1 MSDFFVKDEEEQLQ
15 PKQFDPSNKAKTTVS
30 GGSVPPEY
38 MAIQLSS
45 VGKLDA
51 PAEVHVRDYNGKD
64 LMDLSLTAD
73 EDILRGLVE
82 VLNNLMWEDT
92 DTRNLTE
99 QELMEIMLNIYANF
113 WSPTIQG
120 YPFPYTD
127 EEWESLDSERQDRIQ
142 KGIEKL
148 EVDINIPEQVKT
160 NPLPQDFKEPIV
172 AKGKDHTVGFRL
184 PRVNDYF
191 VAEEYTDEKYRYE
204 EQKYADTS
212 RKVANDRSSE
222 IDPAVM
228 REYREY
234 IRHRNADYI
243 MAKQSQTIVS
253 FDGEELDSLEDK
265 IAVYPKVDLRLW
277 KTFNSYLEDKLQFG
291 VDPNIE
297 MQSPIDGTTVIRR
310 CQFRPV
316 DFIPPIQSS
325 DTGEYT
331 IQFGYE

>member
-1 MSDFFVKDEEEQLQ
+1 MSDFFVKDNEEQQ
-15 PKQFDPSNKAKTTVS
+15 PKQFDTTNKAKTTVS
-30 GGSVPPEY
+30 GDSVPPEY
-38 MAIQLSS
+38 MAVQLSS

-64 LMDLSLTAD
+64 LMDLSLTPD

-82 VLNNLMWEDT
+82 VLNNLIWEDT
-92 DTRNLTE
+92 DARRLTE

-120 YPFPYTD
+120 YPFPYTE
-127 EEWESLDSERQDRIQ
+127 EEWNSIEPERRERIE
-142 KGIEKL
+142 KGLEKL
-148 EVDINIPEQVKT
+148 EVDISIAEQIKT
-160 NPLPQDFKEPIV
+160 NPLPEDFKEPIV
-172 AKGKDHTVGFRL
+172 AKGKDHVVGFRL

-191 VAEEYTDEKYRYE
+191 TAEQYTDEKYRYE
-204 EQKYADTS
+204 EQKHADTA
-212 RKVANDRSSE
+212 RKVANDRIHE
-222 IDPAVM
+222 VDPAAM

-234 IRHRNADYI
+234 IRHRNSDYI
-243 MAKQSQTIVS
+243 MAKQAQTIVS
-253 FDGEELDSLEDK
+253 FDGETLETLEDRL
-265 IAVYPKVDLRLW
+265 AAYPHIDLRLW
-277 KTFNSYLEDKLQFG
+277 KAFNSYIEDKLQFG
-291 VDPNIE
+291 VDPNVT
-297 MQSPIDGTTVIRR
+297 MRSPIDGTTVTRR